1 MAQIFGTNA
10 HVLTPGAFVPYI
22 AFWQKGESNELW
34 KKGVRSKQKELNSK
48 TKKLGR
54 KLALT
59 LVKLALAAIIGMV
72 ICGVSAGIGAFK
84 GILSS
89 TPEIHLSDVV
99 ATGEATIV
107 YDCEGNELDQYVSI
121 NSNRIQ
127 INNMDLI
134 PKHLGRLS

>member
-1 MAQIFGTNA
+1 MNYG
-10 HVLTPGAFVPYI
+10 
-22 AFWQKGESNELW
+22 